1 MLKLNHTFI
10 RGGAMVAFA
19 SLFINAAMADISVER
34 LNTYKANRLVPQE
47 LSIEVGG
54 KNDTDITF
62 TSNLLTWG
70 EGNAINKASL
80 LNKFGEMTKADWDA
94 YNWGENAW
102 LTEKIPDETMPE
114 WAWQESY
121 KANPEAMAFAE
132 YLWLVQSGQITPDDP
147 ELTPELAKETK
158 MRFFQ
163 QDQGRDFTHA
173 HEYALTMQFDGTEDF
188 SSVGLYGL
196 NMTGCKGLTGAQV
209 AASRYLGVVYL
220 PDLAFTGDE
229 TFTAS
234 TLRDVY
240 FANTT
245 GLKGT
250 QIAGKDL
257 DNSILPAVDFT
268 GVDFTGVGITNADF
282 SKCTGLTGA
291 QLVLAGD
298 LYGVKLPSKGIDF
311 TGADMAGVGLANL
324 DLSNCTG
331 IDGKMLSTAG
341 NFANTKFPNCDLS
354 KASFIDKDLTGCDF
368 SLCTGMTGKQFA
380 EAKNLGGAKACKL
393 PAVDFTGV
401 EAFTASF
408 AGVDLSNC
416 TGLTAK
422 QLLSNEE
429 LRRKDYAT
437 NPVKLSQAQFDA
449 LKDDIAASL
458 PSAKSNPS
466 LKMWQT
472 RFYVKVNG
480 KTQCIMGTATN

>member
-1 MLKLNHTFI
+1 
-10 RGGAMVAFA
+10 MVAFA
-19 SLFINAAMADISVER
+19 SLFVNAAMADISVER
-34 LNTYKANRLVPQE
+34 LNTYKANRLIPQE

-54 KNDTDITF
+54 KNNTDITF

-102 LTEKIPDETMPE
+102 LIEKIPDETMPE
-114 WAWQESY
+114 WAWEESY
-121 KANPEAMAFAE
+121 KVNPEAMAFAE

-158 MRFFQ
+158 MRFFTQ
-163 QDQGRDFTHA
+163 YSGDMMHNYD
-173 HEYALTMQFDGTEDF
+173 LTMQFDGTEDF
-188 SSVGLYGL
+188 SSVGLYCL
-196 NMTGCKGLTGAQV
+196 NMTGCQGLTGAQV
-209 AASRYLGVVYL
+209 AASRFLEVVYL
-220 PDLAFTGDE
+220 PDLEFTGNE
-229 TFTAS
+229 TFATP

-240 FANTT
+240 FANAT

-257 DNSILPAVDFT
+257 YNSILPAVDFT

-341 NFANTKFPNCDLS
+341 SFTNTKFPNCDLFR
-354 KASFIDKDLTGCDF
+354 ASFLDKDLTGCDF
-368 SLCTGMTGKQFA
+368 SLCTGMTGRQFA
-380 EAKNLGGAKACKL
+380 EAKSLRGCLL
-393 PAVDFTGV
+393 PSVDFTGV
-401 EAFTASF
+401 ESFTGSF
-408 AGVDLSNC
+408 VGIDLSHC
-416 TGLTAK
+416 TGLSAQ
-422 QLLSNEE
+422 QLLSDES
-429 LRRKDYAT
+429 LRKTSKDYI
-437 NPVKLSQAQFDA
+437 KISQAQYEA
-449 LKDDIAASL
+449 LKDSIAAGL
-458 PSAKSNPS
+458 PSSASNPS
-466 LKMWQT
+466 LKLWQT
-472 RFYVKVNG
+472 QLKVSVNG
-480 KTQCIMGTATN
+480 KVMCIKGTAN